1 MHCVRA
7 QSSEACSKTL
17 LLCYWQCNNGR
28 VCVQVPIMLRSS
40 YCSLHGHSNKG
51 LTDLGECPYDQV
63 GLSDPSCYP
72 PKLKLE
78 LKIVV
83 IRK

>member
-1 MHCVRA
+1 
-7 QSSEACSKTL
+7 
-17 LLCYWQCNNGR
+17 
-28 VCVQVPIMLRSS
+28 MLRSS